1 MPCNIRHLLN
11 VTEHGRG
18 STPLVMVHGFGCD
31 QTVWSRI
38 APAFEAD
45 YRIILFDLA
54 GFGASDRSAFDPGRH
69 ARPRGHAED
78 LVALCD
84 ALALEDALLLGHSI
98 GGTIG
103 LMASIDRP
111 RAFRRLFLL
120 CSSARYLDDPP
131 DYRGGYRPE
140 ELDALMTLLEQNYL
154 DWASSL
160 STVAL
165 GDAATPLWHHDLQQR
180 LLAVD
185 PTVLRPLA
193 RAVFLD
199 DIRHLLPRVPVP
211 SVVLQT
217 AHDAIVPLAAAEY
230 LQRHLPD
237 SELELLDCAGHYPQ
251 LTDPERLAQALKSR
265 LPSPTAR

>member
-1 MPCNIRHLLN
+1 MPCDIRHLLN

-38 APAFEAD
+38 VPVFEAD
-45 YRIILFDLA
+45 YRIILLDLA

-69 ARPRGHAED
+69 ARPEGHAED

-84 ALALEDALLLGHSI
+84 ALGLEDAVLLGHSI

-103 LMASIDRP
+103 LMAAIERP
-111 RAFRRLFLL
+111 RTFRRLLL
-120 CSSARYLDDPP
+120 VCSSARYLDDPP
-131 DYRGGYRPE
+131 AYCGGYGPE
-140 ELDALMTLLEQNYL
+140 QLDALLALMEQNYL

-165 GDAATPLWHHDLQQR
+165 GTAATPGWHHDLQQR
-180 LLAVD
+180 LLAVR
-185 PTVLRPLA
+185 PEVLRPLA
-193 RAVFLD
+193 RAVFLG

-211 SVVLQT
+211 SVVVQT
-217 AHDAIVPLAAAEY
+217 THDAIVPLSAADY

-251 LTDPERLAQALKSR
+251 LTAPERLTRALKAH